1 MGKFIYISTR
11 RNLLYILNLIIF
23 YYLRKVILI
32 IIEKNYYFN
41 NSLIF
46 TFLMLFGEFCGG
58 LSLHIYN
65 LHTFKK
71 DKKEEKKEKEVFGIK
86 LIHKEESMMR
96 PQDSFTKI
104 IILIFFAAFFD
115 FVEFSFATFYMP
127 KFPVISPTAEYRF
140 GGIIIIISALLCY
153 YNLKMKIKKHQ
164 FVSLIII
171 LISLIIIITF
181 EIIFRSKG
189 ATTSN
194 FLSSH
199 IIVIGYIIFVPFTDI
214 IEKYLMEFNFV
225 SPFFI
230 LLVESI
236 FGFILISIYSIVINP
251 FKDINRFYNECST
264 GDFILLLF
272 LLFLYCIFSGGTN
285 IYKIITNGSYSPM
298 AKTLAVYILNPLIYT
313 YYFIEKADFIVD
325 KERNL
330 LYFLIN
336 IIFALITSFFACVF
350 DEFIVLKC
358 CGLDYETHHE
368 ISRRASFVE
377 FKGQILMNDL
387 ETSFD

>member
-1 MGKFIYISTR
+1 
-11 RNLLYILNLIIF
+11 
-23 YYLRKVILI
+23 
-32 IIEKNYYFN
+32 
-41 NSLIF
+41 
-46 TFLMLFGEFCGG
+46 
-58 LSLHIYN
+58 
-65 LHTFKK
+65 
-71 DKKEEKKEKEVFGIK
+71 
-86 LIHKEESMMR
+86 
-96 PQDSFTKI
+96 
-104 IILIFFAAFFD
+104 
-115 FVEFSFATFYMP
+115 
-127 KFPVISPTAEYRF
+127 
-140 GGIIIIISALLCY
+140 
-153 YNLKMKIKKHQ
+153 
-164 FVSLIII
+164 
-171 LISLIIIITF
+171 
-181 EIIFRSKG
+181 
-189 ATTSN
+189 
-194 FLSSH
+194 
-199 IIVIGYIIFVPFTDI
+199 
-214 IEKYLMEFNFV
+214 MEFNFV

-251 FKDINRFYNECST
+251 FKDINRLFNECST

-325 KERNL
+325 KERNM

-368 ISRRASFVE
+368 ISRRASFIE